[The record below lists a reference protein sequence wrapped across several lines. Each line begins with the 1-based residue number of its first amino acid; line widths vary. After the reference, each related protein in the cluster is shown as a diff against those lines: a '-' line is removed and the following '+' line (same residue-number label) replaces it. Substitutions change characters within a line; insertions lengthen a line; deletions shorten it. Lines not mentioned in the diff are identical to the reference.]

1 MATWGQRRRVSWIQG
16 GGFLWDS
23 QFLEQLG
30 VGEDL
35 LRQQRRG
42 IDFWWPEIN
51 WDQKFTVRNL
61 VFGHDLVLLCF
72 TLPEIMELHMKT
84 WGINLE
90 IFNHQQILKWTMK
103 MVN

>member
-51 WDQKFTVRNL
+51 WYQKFTVRNL
-61 VFGHDLVLLCF
+61 VFGHDLYSF
-72 TLPEIMELHMKT
+72 TMFYFTTLPEIMDLHMKT
-84 WGINLE
+84 WGINWE
-90 IFNHQQILKWTMK
+90 IYYIGINHQQI
-103 MVN
+103 